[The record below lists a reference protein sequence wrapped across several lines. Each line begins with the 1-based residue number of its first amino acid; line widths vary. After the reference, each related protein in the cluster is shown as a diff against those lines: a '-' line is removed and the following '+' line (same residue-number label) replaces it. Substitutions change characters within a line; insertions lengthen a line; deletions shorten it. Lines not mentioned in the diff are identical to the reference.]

1 MKRKIKYADLRE
13 LNGEPIG
20 KLGAPVNLDFLP
32 APEQVRRSLKT
43 VKITVELA
51 PDSLDYYRRAAR
63 RRGEKPA
70 ETMRRILHA
79 HALAG
84 A

>member
-1 MKRKIKYADLRE
+1 MKRKTNYADLRE

-20 KLGAPVNLDFLP
+20 KLGAPVTLDFLP

-51 PDSLDYYRRAAR
+51 PASLDYYRRAAR
-63 RRGEKPA
+63 QRGETPA
-70 ETMRRILHA
+70 ETIGRILHA
-79 HALAG
+79 HALVG